1 MDRYLIIADDFTG
14 ANDTGVQL
22 RRRGL
27 PTSVIFAGRPLPKGE
42 GCVVI
47 DTESRGS
54 SPEGAGAAVS
64 ASCAQ
69 VNFADYKYVI
79 KKVDSTLRGN
89 IAAEVAALDRFYKPE
104 LVVFMPALPALG
116 RTTVNGI
123 HCLKGVPLTE
133 TELASDPKNPVR
145 EDNINKLLSA
155 AYLERVAHV
164 PLEEVRGG
172 FSLEGGRVFSFDA
185 VTDEDMQRVIAAAK
199 ATGKRALYIG
209 TAAMADNIMAL
220 ESTIA
225 PVLGV
230 IASVSDVTCS
240 QVRAAEAAGVNS
252 VVVPFHD
259 LLSGEKSRAEFVSAA
274 VESLK
279 SGRDTMVVSSSTL
292 SREELEK
299 ARLEGEKHEM
309 VLSQVSDYVRGE
321 MGALA
326 AEILAAAKVSGVF
339 VTGGDTALGLLEAL
353 EADGSEI
360 LSEVS
365 VGIPMM
371 RLIGGPSAGVKMV
384 TKAGAFGT
392 PDAINNA
399 VRKLKEA

>member
-27 PTSVIFAGRPLPKGE
+27 ATSVIFAGKKLPVGT

-54 SPEGAGAAVS
+54 TPGAAAAAVS
-64 ASCAQ
+64 SAC
-69 VNFADYKYVI
+69 VNLNFDDYKYVI

-89 IAAEVAALDRFYKPE
+89 IAAEVAAMDSYYKPE
-104 LVVFMPALPALG
+104 LVIFAPALPALG
-116 RTTVNGI
+116 RTTENGV
-123 HCLKGVPLTE
+123 HCLKGVPLTQ
-133 TELASDPKNPVR
+133 TELAKDPKNPVT
-145 EDNINKLLSA
+145 EDNINRLLSA
-155 AYLERVAHV
+155 AYTESVTHV
-164 PLEEVRGG
+164 SLSEVRGD
-172 FSLEGGRVFSFDA
+172 FSLDAGRVYTFDA
-185 VTDEDMQRVIAAAK
+185 VSDEDMRRIISAAK
-199 ATGKRALYIG
+199 ATGKRTLYIG

-225 PVLGV
+225 PAFGV
-230 IASVSDVTCS
+230 IASVSDVTGG
-240 QVRAAEAAGVNS
+240 QVRSAEAAGIKS
-252 VVVPFHD
+252 VVVPFHEI
-259 LLSGEKSRAEFVSAA
+259 LSGAKTRAEYVSEAI
-274 VESLK
+274 ESLK
-279 SGRDTMVVSSSTL
+279 AGYDTMVVSSSTL
-292 SREELEK
+292 DRADLDAAKSV
-299 ARLEGEKHEM
+299 GEKLGM
-309 VLSQVSDYVRGE
+309 TLPQVSDFVRGE

-326 AEILAAAKVSGVF
+326 AAVLEGSVVSGVF

-353 EADGSEI
+353 GADGSEI

-371 RLIGGPSAGVKMV
+371 RVIGGQVAGVKMV

-399 VRKLKEA
+399 FRKLKEV